1 MADSD
6 NVKAWPQKPWSV
18 IHFSAQRR
26 KFNRVFLLCSWSEQ
40 IYPHTH
46 VLQLSHAFKLQL
58 SSLSWMPPSHWKRI
72 ALSLQILRNNT
83 YMRSSTSRL
92 QTPASIT
99 AWILSFGP
107 SDRYESAQ
115 HASAKTS
122 ESAWN
127 SRRESTGRHGL
138 TLENSGGG
146 FFPRHRFDRA
156 HTAFRVIERRVAL
169 LRSLKII

>member
-1 MADSD
+1 
-6 NVKAWPQKPWSV
+6 
-18 IHFSAQRR
+18 
-26 KFNRVFLLCSWSEQ
+26 
-40 IYPHTH
+40 
-46 VLQLSHAFKLQL
+46 
-58 SSLSWMPPSHWKRI
+58 
-72 ALSLQILRNNT
+72 
-83 YMRSSTSRL
+83 MRSSTNRL

-127 SRRESTGRHGL
+127 SRRESTGRHGH

-146 FFPRHRFDRA
+146 FFPRHRFERA

-169 LRSLKII
+169 LRSLKIIQINGYFT

>member
-1 MADSD
+1 
-6 NVKAWPQKPWSV
+6 
-18 IHFSAQRR
+18 
-26 KFNRVFLLCSWSEQ
+26 
-40 IYPHTH
+40 
-46 VLQLSHAFKLQL
+46 
-58 SSLSWMPPSHWKRI
+58 
-72 ALSLQILRNNT
+72 
-83 YMRSSTSRL
+83 MRSSTNRL

-127 SRRESTGRHGL
+127 SRRESTGRHGD

-169 LRSLKII
+169 LRSLKIIHMNGFFRQNNLTIQVSYLQMHRNESSYLQIQLLKTIQNTSAYILHLFNDSHVLVTLHKMKYDMMIINNKFKMTWR

>member
-1 MADSD
+1 
-6 NVKAWPQKPWSV
+6 
-18 IHFSAQRR
+18 
-26 KFNRVFLLCSWSEQ
+26 
-40 IYPHTH
+40 
-46 VLQLSHAFKLQL
+46 
-58 SSLSWMPPSHWKRI
+58 
-72 ALSLQILRNNT
+72 
-83 YMRSSTSRL
+83 MRSSTNRL

-127 SRRESTGRHGL
+127 SRRESTGRHGH
-138 TLENSGGG
+138 TFENSGGG

-169 LRSLKII
+169 LRSLKIIQINGYFMQNSLTIQLNYSQMHKNKSNYRYNYWKQFKIRPLISFIYLIRVMSGWHCTKYQIKLWL